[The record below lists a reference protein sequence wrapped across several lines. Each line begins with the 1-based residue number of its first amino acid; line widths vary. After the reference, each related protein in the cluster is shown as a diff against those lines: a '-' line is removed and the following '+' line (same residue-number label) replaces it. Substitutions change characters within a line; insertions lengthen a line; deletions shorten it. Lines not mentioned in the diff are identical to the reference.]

1 MYDLH
6 LASEQLEIRETVRD
20 FVAREVKPFAIKSER
35 LEALDRALP
44 LPLLDKASQLGLR
57 TLALSEAG
65 GGAGADTLTGCLVA
79 EELAAGDPDLA
90 AVLTETSCLGQ
101 VLFDRVMTSAQRDR
115 FLPLFGE
122 DDRFHLALAD
132 REPDH
137 DPSLGADYHRPVAR
151 EPAIR
156 TRAVR
161 TGSGEWILNG
171 AKDCVANAPL
181 AKLFAV
187 TVLADGGAVRTLLVP
202 RDTPGLTVKAYGT
215 TGARQHGA
223 CGEVTFADCRV
234 GADQVLAADTSAY
247 AARRATLL
255 AAINLGIGRAAHE
268 AAIAYAH
275 LRVQGGRPIVQHQA
289 IALKLADMA
298 TTLQVARGAVWQ
310 AAWALDNPQA
320 QADRSLADLP
330 LPTLARAFTAEAVYR
345 GTKDCAE
352 CFGAMGVMR
361 DMPLQKFI
369 QDARICLHVGEGVSD
384 AKLTIAE
391 ALIGYRRFPAAT
403 ARAAE

>member
-1 MYDLH
+1 MYNLH
-6 LASEQLEIRETVRD
+6 LSAEQLEIRDTVRD
-20 FVAREVKPFAIKSER
+20 FVAQEIKPYAETPAR
-35 LEALDRALP
+35 MEALDRSLP
-44 LPLLDKASQLGLR
+44 PDVLARASQMGLR
-57 TLALSEAG
+57 GLALSEDA
-65 GGAGADTLTGCLVA
+65 GGAGADGLTACIVA
-79 EELAAGDPDLA
+79 EELAFGDPDLA
-90 AVLTETSCLGQ
+90 ATLVETSLLARMFEQ
-101 VLFDRVMTSAQRDR
+101 WMTPAQRER
-115 FLPLFGE
+115 HLGAFL
-122 DDRFHLALAD
+122 DDDGFHLAFAD
-132 REPDH
+132 HEPGADT
-137 DPSLGADYHRPVAR
+137 SLGVNYHRAQRHDAAP
-151 EPAIR
+151 R
-156 TRAVR
+156 TTAVR
-161 TGSGEWILNG
+161 SGTEWVLNG
-171 AKDCVANAPL
+171 TKDCVANAPL
-181 AKLFAV
+181 AKLLAV
-187 TVLADGGAVRTLLVP
+187 TALADGGAVRTVLVP

-234 GADQVLAADTSAY
+234 GADQALAADASAY
-247 AARRATLL
+247 QARRATLL

-268 AAIAYAH
+268 AAIAYAQ

-320 QADRSLADLP
+320 QSDRSLADLP
-330 LPTLARAFTAEAVYR
+330 LPMIARAFTAETVYR
-345 GTKDCAE
+345 ATKDAAE